1 MKRALVLMAIVA
13 MVGGTVRAQS
23 PEGWKL
29 RADESRD
36 AADPDAPGPIRFTRN
51 GAGFHAVTPQAAVF
65 WHPSN
70 TATGNY
76 SIKGTFT
83 LLKPSSHP
91 NYYGIVFGGKALEG
105 SGQTYLYF
113 VVAQNG
119 TWLIKRRDGDAS
131 TQDIVRRTAN
141 AAVKQPDA
149 GGRAANTLEVRVG
162 GDKVDFLV
170 NDTVVHSAPR
180 TGLLAQTDGLYG
192 IRSNHDLDVQVD
204 SLAMAKR

>member
-1 MKRALVLMAIVA
+1 
-13 MVGGTVRAQS
+13 MVGGTVSAQA
-23 PEGWKL
+23 PQGWKL

-36 AADPDAPGPIRFTRN
+36 AADPDAPGAIRFTTN

-70 TATGNY
+70 AATGTY
-76 SIKGTFT
+76 SLKGTFT
-83 LLKPSSHP
+83 LYKPSSHP

-119 TWLIKRRDGDAS
+119 TWLIKRRDGDAM

-141 AAVKQPDA
+141 AVVKQPDA
-149 GGRAANTLEVRVG
+149 SGRAANTLEVRVAA
-162 GDKVDFLV
+162 DKVEFLV
-170 NDTVVHSAPR
+170 NDMVVHSAPKS
-180 TGLLAQTDGLYG
+180 GLLAPTDGL
-192 IRSNHDLDVQVD
+192 
-204 SLAMAKR
+204 